1 MMESAL
7 VVGGNNLHY
16 ELDAG
21 SPAAI
26 MLGAT
31 IVANHVIS
39 DAERNARL
47 FSCSFKDSFLAIHMQ
62 RPEYINIAWKYFPP
76 DIITRYNL
84 QEIRSSDRDIY
95 CKIQKGIYGLK
106 RATVLLYEELL
117 AHL

>member
-1 MMESAL
+1 MLETKILANSL
-7 VVGGNNLHY
+7 I
-16 ELDAG
+16 LDAG
-21 SPAAI
+21 K
-26 MLGAT
+26 GA
-31 IVANHVIS
+31 
-39 DAERNARL
+39 R
-47 FSCSFKDSFLAIHMQ
+47 FLNCDLKEFLLATPIAH
-62 RPEYINIAWKYFPP
+62 PEYMKIAWKYFPP